1 MAVMTRIK
9 SNMIKVGIIGVGTVG
24 TSVANIL
31 KENADVISARAGRD
45 IVVKSGV
52 VRNLSKDRG
61 LDIIL
66 TDSVDDILND
76 KEIDI
81 VVELMGG
88 VDEPFV
94 VVKRALESGKAVVT
108 ANKALLAYHRY
119 ELQELAGNIPFEFE
133 ASVAGGIPIITAL
146 RDGPGGIPIITALRD
161 GLSANHIESIMGI
174 MNGTCNYMMTE
185 MTNNGVSYD
194 AILKEAQ
201 DLGYA
206 EADPTFDVGGYDA
219 AHKLLI
225 LASIAYGL
233 DAKPEDILIEG
244 IENVSSED
252 IAFAK
257 EFGYAIKLLAI
268 AKKDKD
274 EVELRVH
281 AALIKKD
288 EMIAKIDGVMN
299 GVSVVGDKVG
309 ETLYYGPG
317 AGGDATASAVVA
329 NIIDIARSG
338 KSTPML
344 GFNRPMEGN
353 ALRLKSSDDI
363 ESKYYLRINVT
374 DKAGVLAQ
382 LSKIFESYNIS
393 IETMLQRSNE
403 NGSAN
408 LLISTHLSVEKSVK
422 NLINEIEQLTFVN
435 GRPAMIRII

>member
-1 MAVMTRIK
+1 
-9 SNMIKVGIIGVGTVG
+9 MIKVGIIGVGTVG
-24 TSVANIL
+24 TSVAQIL
-31 KENADVISARAGRD
+31 KDNADVISARAGCD
-45 IVVKSGV
+45 IEVKSGV
-52 VRNLSKDRG
+52 VKNLNKDRG
-61 LDIIL
+61 LDIII
-66 TDSVDDILND
+66 TDNVDDVLND
-76 KEIDI
+76 SEIDI

-88 VDEPFV
+88 VEEPFE
-94 VVKRALESGKAVVT
+94 VVKKALKSGKAVVT

-119 ELQELAGNIPFEFE
+119 ELQEIAGNIAFEYE
-133 ASVAGGIPIITAL
+133 AAVAGGIPIIN
-146 RDGPGGIPIITALRD
+146 ALRD

-185 MTNNGVSYD
+185 MTNNGVDYD

-206 EADPTFDVGGYDA
+206 EADPSFDVGGYDA

-225 LASIAYGL
+225 LASIAYGI

-244 IENVSSED
+244 IENVSSDD

-257 EFGYAIKLLAI
+257 EFGYAIKLLTI
-268 AKKDKD
+268 AKKDKN

-281 AALIKKD
+281 ACLISQD

-344 GFNRPMEGN
+344 GFDKPMEGK
-353 ALRLKSSDDI
+353 LTLKPTDNI
-363 ESKYYLRINVT
+363 TSKYYLRINVS
-374 DKAGVLAQ
+374 DRAGVLA
-382 LSKIFESYNIS
+382 SITKIFEDNNIS
-393 IETMLQRSNE
+393 VETMLQRPAE
-403 NGSAN
+403 NDSAN
-408 LLISTHLSVEKSVK
+408 LLISTHIAVEKDIQK
-422 NLINEIEQLTFVN
+422 MIKDIEALSFVN
-435 GRPAMIRII
+435 STPVMIRIV